1 MMRKVYITVVLLT
14 IISILISPVIG
25 DDNSTK
31 KPITYRVFVD
41 NQQGFNRIFDITLNK
56 PVYSQNRTLNVY
68 RGDTIIWIN
77 NIDRRLTIISEQKLW
92 DNKSGFLAEEYKEFN
107 YTFSEPGIYNVYI
120 KEYPKLKQKII
131 VGPIEQDST
140 SKNITIT
147 TITKSNITMIK
158 SNSTDVTIIEQ
169 NSTSDASNI
178 TMKSTNTLYDDI
190 RSRFDTI
197 ILVMILLSIYVLSG
211 RIKE

>member
-1 MMRKVYITVVLLT
+1 MRKMCIILI

-31 KPITYRVFVD
+31 EPVTYRVFVD

-56 PVYSQNRTLNVY
+56 PVYSQNRTLNIY

-92 DNKSGFLAEEYKEFN
+92 DNKSGHLAQEYKELN
-107 YTFSEPGIYNVYI
+107 YTFTEPGIYNVYI
-120 KEYPKLKQKII
+120 KEYPTLKQKII

-140 SKNITIT
+140 SKNITNT
-147 TITKSNITMIK
+147 TNTESNITTIK
-158 SNSTDVTIIEQ
+158 SNSTNITTVKQ
-169 NSTSDASNI
+169 NSTYNASNI
-178 TMKSTNTLYDDI
+178 TMKPANSIYSDI
-190 RSRFDTI
+190 RSRFGTI
-197 ILVMILLSIYVLSG
+197 ILVTILLSIYVLSG